1 MATKIKQIVLFSFV
15 LAFPF
20 FYFSQ
25 TLIINELSQGPSG
38 AKEFVEFLV
47 VPTGV
52 INPCQQNA
60 SCLDMRGWIFDDNNS
75 YFTPGNT
82 SGVGLAQGALRFSNS
97 AFWSCI
103 PVGTLI
109 VVYNDGDINASL
121 PGNDVS
127 MADGNCRLVI
137 PASSGLIEV
146 NVNNPS
152 AASPLVYPFAGWTPG
167 GIWTTTGMANGGD
180 SYQIYSPLNTNIPAF
195 AVSWGNN
202 SSNTI
207 IYFVGPATGTTY
219 YFNSNTNNPFLQ
231 GNWSSASSAGGDTP
245 GAGNNANNIAYI
257 NSLTNN
263 CSPFQPLLAN
273 PSAVNS
279 LCACNGS
286 VNAAPT
292 GGAGYTYQWTNA
304 LGQNI
309 GATASVSNLCAGWY
323 YVQVGSGACTI
334 NDSVQIIDNGIPVV
348 PSFSAMGPYCLNGV
362 PGILPN
368 ASNNGINGT
377 WNPPLINTSVVG
389 NATYTFT
396 PAAGQCASNATL
408 TVNTTNSV
416 NPTFTAMGPYC
427 LNGVPGILP
436 NASNNGINGTWNPPI
451 INTSVVG
458 NATYTFTP
466 AAGQCASSATLTV
479 NTTNSINPTFT
490 AMGPYCLNGVPGI
503 LPNASN
509 NGINGTWNPPI
520 INTSVVGNATYTFT
534 PAAGQ
539 CASNATLTVNTTNSV
554 NPTFTA
560 MGPYCV
566 NSAPGILPNI
576 SNNGINGTW
585 NPPVINT
592 VVMGNSNY
600 VFTPAAGQC
609 GDTAMLTINVDNQV
623 LPVFNP
629 QGPFCLNTN
638 VPNLPNTSANGISG
652 TWIPPVVNTSNIGST
667 VYTFIP
673 NVGQCGDTN
682 ILQIQIVDSIQPNF
696 NVQGPY
702 CLNEVAP
709 NLPGTSLNGINGTWN
724 PPMVNT
730 LAIGTTTYTFT
741 PSNAGCATNA
751 NVDITINSIGVFAG
765 NDTTLCSGQT
775 LVLTANGAN
784 TYVWNNGVVNGVS
797 FMPVVSGNYIVCG
810 TVGACSACDTLV
822 VTLIPTPNV
831 SFGSV
836 VNGNDVQY
844 QYTGSLAQGYQWN
857 FGDGNSSNMANPLNT
872 YALSGVYNVTLTAN
886 NGPCVGSATNQV
898 IVYGP
903 ESVIEPINVI
913 TPNGDNVNDV
923 FDLNLVGY
931 KNLQG
936 VILNR
941 WGNVMAIL
949 TLGSMTWDGTSNG
962 KLADEGVYFY
972 QFEVEGFSGKKDFH
986 QGFLHLYR

>member
-1 MATKIKQIVLFSFV
+1 MAIKIKQIVLFSFV

-60 SCLDMRGWIFDDNNS
+60 TCLDMRGWIFDDNNS

-377 WNPPLINTSVVG
+377 WNPPLINTGVVG

-436 NASNNGINGTWNPPI
+436 NASNNGINGTWNPP
-451 INTSVVG
+451 V
-458 NATYTFTP
+458 
-466 AAGQCASSATLTV
+466 
-479 NTTNSINPTFT
+479 
-490 AMGPYCLNGVPGI
+490 
-503 LPNASN
+503 
-509 NGINGTWNPPI
+509 

-600 VFTPAAGQC
+600 VFTPSAGQC

-696 NVQGPY
+696 NVLGPY

-949 TLGSMTWDGTSNG
+949 TLGSITWDGTSNG

>member
-1 MATKIKQIVLFSFV
+1 
-15 LAFPF
+15 
-20 FYFSQ
+20 
-25 TLIINELSQGPSG
+25 
-38 AKEFVEFLV
+38 
-47 VPTGV
+47 
-52 INPCQQNA
+52 
-60 SCLDMRGWIFDDNNS
+60 
-75 YFTPGNT
+75 
-82 SGVGLAQGALRFSNS
+82 
-97 AFWSCI
+97 
-103 PVGTLI
+103 
-109 VVYNDGDINASL
+109 
-121 PGNDVS
+121 
-127 MADGNCRLVI
+127 
-137 PASSGLIEV
+137 
-146 NVNNPS
+146 
-152 AASPLVYPFAGWTPG
+152 
-167 GIWTTTGMANGGD
+167 
-180 SYQIYSPLNTNIPAF
+180 
-195 AVSWGNN
+195 
-202 SSNTI
+202 
-207 IYFVGPATGTTY
+207 
-219 YFNSNTNNPFLQ
+219 
-231 GNWSSASSAGGDTP
+231 
-245 GAGNNANNIAYI
+245 
-257 NSLTNN
+257 
-263 CSPFQPLLAN
+263 
-273 PSAVNS
+273 
-279 LCACNGS
+279 
-286 VNAAPT
+286 
-292 GGAGYTYQWTNA
+292 
-304 LGQNI
+304 
-309 GATASVSNLCAGWY
+309 
-323 YVQVGSGACTI
+323 
-334 NDSVQIIDNGIPVV
+334 
-348 PSFSAMGPYCLNGV
+348 MGPYCLNGV

-377 WNPPLINTSVVG
+377 WNPPV
-389 NATYTFT
+389 
-396 PAAGQCASNATL
+396 
-408 TVNTTNSV
+408 
-416 NPTFTAMGPYC
+416 
-427 LNGVPGILP
+427 
-436 NASNNGINGTWNPPI
+436 

-466 AAGQCASSATLTV
+466 AAGQCASS
-479 NTTNSINPTFT
+479 
-490 AMGPYCLNGVPGI
+490 
-503 LPNASN
+503 
-509 NGINGTWNPPI
+509 
-520 INTSVVGNATYTFT
+520 
-534 PAAGQ
+534 
-539 CASNATLTVNTTNSV
+539 ATLTVNTTNSV

-696 NVQGPY
+696 NVLGPY

-857 FGDGNSSNMANPLNT
+857 FGDGNSSNLANPLNT

-972 QFEVEGFSGKKDFH
+972 QFEVEGFSGEKDFH

>member
-1 MATKIKQIVLFSFV
+1 MAIKIKQIVLFSFV

-52 INPCQQNA
+52 VNPCQQNA

-75 YFTPGNT
+75 YFTPGST

-121 PGNDVS
+121 PGNDLS
-127 MADGNCRLVI
+127 MGDGNCKLVI

-292 GGAGYTYQWTNA
+292 GGAGYTYQWTNS

-377 WNPPLINTSVVG
+377 WNPPV
-389 NATYTFT
+389 
-396 PAAGQCASNATL
+396 
-408 TVNTTNSV
+408 
-416 NPTFTAMGPYC
+416 
-427 LNGVPGILP
+427 
-436 NASNNGINGTWNPPI
+436 
-451 INTSVVG
+451 
-458 NATYTFTP
+458 
-466 AAGQCASSATLTV
+466 
-479 NTTNSINPTFT
+479 
-490 AMGPYCLNGVPGI
+490 
-503 LPNASN
+503 
-509 NGINGTWNPPI
+509 

-566 NSAPGILPNI
+566 NSVPGILPNV

-652 TWIPPVVNTSNIGST
+652 TWIPPVVNTSNIGNT

-696 NVQGPY
+696 NVLGPY

-730 LAIGTTTYTFT
+730 SAIGTTTYTFT
-741 PSNAGCATNA
+741 PTNAGCATNA

-765 NDTTLCSGQT
+765 NDTTLCSGQS

-797 FMPVVSGNYIVCG
+797 FMPVVSGNCIVCG

-831 SFGSV
+831 SFGFV

-949 TLGSMTWDGTSNG
+949 TLGSMTWDGTTNG

-972 QFEVEGFSGKKDFH
+972 QFEVERFSGKKDFH

>member
-1 MATKIKQIVLFSFV
+1 
-15 LAFPF
+15 
-20 FYFSQ
+20 
-25 TLIINELSQGPSG
+25 
-38 AKEFVEFLV
+38 
-47 VPTGV
+47 
-52 INPCQQNA
+52 
-60 SCLDMRGWIFDDNNS
+60 
-75 YFTPGNT
+75 
-82 SGVGLAQGALRFSNS
+82 
-97 AFWSCI
+97 
-103 PVGTLI
+103 
-109 VVYNDGDINASL
+109 
-121 PGNDVS
+121 
-127 MADGNCRLVI
+127 
-137 PASSGLIEV
+137 
-146 NVNNPS
+146 
-152 AASPLVYPFAGWTPG
+152 
-167 GIWTTTGMANGGD
+167 
-180 SYQIYSPLNTNIPAF
+180 
-195 AVSWGNN
+195 
-202 SSNTI
+202 
-207 IYFVGPATGTTY
+207 
-219 YFNSNTNNPFLQ
+219 
-231 GNWSSASSAGGDTP
+231 
-245 GAGNNANNIAYI
+245 
-257 NSLTNN
+257 
-263 CSPFQPLLAN
+263 
-273 PSAVNS
+273 
-279 LCACNGS
+279 
-286 VNAAPT
+286 
-292 GGAGYTYQWTNA
+292 
-304 LGQNI
+304 
-309 GATASVSNLCAGWY
+309 
-323 YVQVGSGACTI
+323 
-334 NDSVQIIDNGIPVV
+334 
-348 PSFSAMGPYCLNGV
+348 MGPYCLNGV

-377 WNPPLINTSVVG
+377 WNPPV
-389 NATYTFT
+389 
-396 PAAGQCASNATL
+396 
-408 TVNTTNSV
+408 
-416 NPTFTAMGPYC
+416 
-427 LNGVPGILP
+427 
-436 NASNNGINGTWNPPI
+436 
-451 INTSVVG
+451 
-458 NATYTFTP
+458 
-466 AAGQCASSATLTV
+466 
-479 NTTNSINPTFT
+479 
-490 AMGPYCLNGVPGI
+490 
-503 LPNASN
+503 
-509 NGINGTWNPPI
+509 

-600 VFTPAAGQC
+600 VFTPSAGQC
-609 GDTAMLTINVDNQV
+609 GDTAMLTILVDNQV

-638 VPNLPNTSANGISG
+638 VPNLPNTSVNGISG

-931 KNLQG
+931 KKLQG

-949 TLGSMTWDGTSNG
+949 TTGSMTWDGTSNG

-972 QFEVEGFSGKKDFH
+972 QFEVEHFSGKKDFH

>member
-1 MATKIKQIVLFSFV
+1 V
-15 LAFPF
+15 
-20 FYFSQ
+20 
-25 TLIINELSQGPSG
+25 
-38 AKEFVEFLV
+38 
-47 VPTGV
+47 
-52 INPCQQNA
+52 
-60 SCLDMRGWIFDDNNS
+60 
-75 YFTPGNT
+75 
-82 SGVGLAQGALRFSNS
+82 
-97 AFWSCI
+97 
-103 PVGTLI
+103 
-109 VVYNDGDINASL
+109 
-121 PGNDVS
+121 
-127 MADGNCRLVI
+127 
-137 PASSGLIEV
+137 
-146 NVNNPS
+146 
-152 AASPLVYPFAGWTPG
+152 
-167 GIWTTTGMANGGD
+167 
-180 SYQIYSPLNTNIPAF
+180 
-195 AVSWGNN
+195 
-202 SSNTI
+202 
-207 IYFVGPATGTTY
+207 
-219 YFNSNTNNPFLQ
+219 
-231 GNWSSASSAGGDTP
+231 
-245 GAGNNANNIAYI
+245 
-257 NSLTNN
+257 
-263 CSPFQPLLAN
+263 
-273 PSAVNS
+273 
-279 LCACNGS
+279 
-286 VNAAPT
+286 
-292 GGAGYTYQWTNA
+292 
-304 LGQNI
+304 
-309 GATASVSNLCAGWY
+309 
-323 YVQVGSGACTI
+323 
-334 NDSVQIIDNGIPVV
+334 
-348 PSFSAMGPYCLNGV
+348 
-362 PGILPN
+362 
-368 ASNNGINGT
+368 
-377 WNPPLINTSVVG
+377 
-389 NATYTFT
+389 
-396 PAAGQCASNATL
+396 
-408 TVNTTNSV
+408 
-416 NPTFTAMGPYC
+416 
-427 LNGVPGILP
+427 
-436 NASNNGINGTWNPPI
+436 

-466 AAGQCASSATLTV
+466 AAGQCASSATLNV

-509 NGINGTWNPPI
+509 NGINGTWNPPV

-539 CASNATLTVNTTNSV
+539 CASSATLNVNTTNSV

-560 MGPYCV
+560 MGPYCI

-600 VFTPAAGQC
+600 VFTPSAGQC
-609 GDTAMLTINVDNQV
+609 GDTAMLTILVDNQV

-638 VPNLPNTSANGISG
+638 VPNLPNTSVNGISG

-931 KNLQG
+931 KKLQG

-949 TLGSMTWDGTSNG
+949 TTGSMTWDGTSNG

-972 QFEVEGFSGKKDFH
+972 QFEVEHFSGKKDFH